1 MSDENIV
8 QETVMSVLEPGV
20 RLLEDP
26 SFLRGALSN
35 LSELFTGFFSGTK
48 PKEWLTRELGTSNTL
63 CDLIEQQAV
72 KFRTNIRQ
80 RLELKGQEVF
90 HRTVER
96 IHHTPDFCNPA
107 DLLGCPAVL
116 SDPFIRNA
124 VSMAVGKVGSFGFP
138 TENTLQYLQTIFADD
153 SGNFDKWFPP
163 ALLLV
168 LHSAGSLL
176 ARWKDLPHYL
186 EAGYRMLR
194 CFTETETT
202 FLAGLVLP
210 LC

>member
-35 LSELFTGFFSGTK
+35 LSELLTGFFSGIK
-48 PKEWLTRELGTSNTL
+48 PKEWLTRALGTSNTL
-63 CDLIEQQAV
+63 CDLIDQQAV

-80 RLELKGQEVF
+80 WLELKGQEVF

-96 IHHTPDFCNPA
+96 IHHTADFCTPA

-116 SDPFIRNA
+116 SNP
-124 VSMAVGKVGSFGFP
+124 
-138 TENTLQYLQTIFADD
+138 
-153 SGNFDKWFPP
+153 
-163 ALLLV
+163 
-168 LHSAGSLL
+168 LHS
-176 ARWKDLPHYL
+176 
-186 EAGYRMLR
+186 
-194 CFTETETT
+194 
-202 FLAGLVLP
+202 
-210 LC
+210 